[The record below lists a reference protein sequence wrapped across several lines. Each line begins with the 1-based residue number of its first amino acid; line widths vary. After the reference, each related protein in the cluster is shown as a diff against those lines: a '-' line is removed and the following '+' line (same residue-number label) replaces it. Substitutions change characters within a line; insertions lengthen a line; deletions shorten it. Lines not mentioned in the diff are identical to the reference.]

1 MYNTHIQV
9 IYNHMI
15 MNGGLFMRLIQLV
28 YFQKVAQLEN
38 VTKAAEELYISQPAL
53 SKQMRQLEDELG
65 APLFLKK
72 GRNIILSPY
81 GQKFYPYVNE
91 ALSQINKG
99 VESINQMIENKENIY
114 SIHLEVGSMWIPG
127 LIQHFQKTY
136 PELHFNLSQHTSSNK
151 DDFDFLITSELNQE
165 DNFIELLEEEILL
178 AVPANHE
185 LAKKE
190 SISIKDLKKIH
201 VIGLTKQNALRRTL
215 DQYMKQLNVKLDLS
229 HESDDP
235 STLRGLIKAG
245 IGVTFIPTVLW
256 EDLAGSETVLRSFSE
271 GKLSRKVYLCWKN
284 ANKKNP
290 YNDIIIEEISNFF
303 KNKTNQPFD

>member
-185 LAKKE
+185 FAKKE